1 VTDQTQ
7 GLSRSVHE
15 RLVRHAKEQGLDP
28 TLVFTRY
35 AIERFLYRLSESE
48 HSDRFVLKGALLLY
62 AWVGDVGR
70 ATRDADLLGL
80 GDLSD
85 EILVEIF
92 RDICLQGVADD
103 GMVFDPTSIRVS
115 AIRVEDGYGGRR
127 LTLTGHLGKGRSR
140 VQVDVGLGDATVP
153 EPEPVAYPT
162 LLGDPAPHLRG
173 YRPET
178 VVAEKL
184 HAIVHLGLVNTRM
197 KDFYDLLTLAKNRTF
212 VSHTMRGAIEATFAR
227 RNTVIPEDA
236 PPGLSDE
243 FATDG
248 RGTQW
253 RAFLE
258 RNELSGAPELD
269 AVLNE
274 LRAFLGPVTWDG
286 DHAIDAASWEYGVGW
301 RS

>member
-1 VTDQTQ
+1 VSNQTE
-7 GLSRSVHE
+7 GFARSVHV

-62 AWVGDVGR
+62 AWLGDVGR
-70 ATRDADLLGL
+70 ATRDADLLGV

-85 EILVEIF
+85 QALHEIF

-103 GMVFDPTSIRVS
+103 GMVFDPASIRVA

-127 LTLTGHLGKGRSR
+127 VTLTGQLGKGQSR
-140 VQVDVGLGDATVP
+140 VQVDIGIGDATVP
-153 EPEPVAYPT
+153 EPDRVDYPT

-184 HAIVHLGLVNTRM
+184 HAIVHLGLANTRM
-197 KDFYDLLTLAKNRTF
+197 KDFYDLLTLAQTQHF
-212 VSHTMRGAIEATFAR
+212 VLRRLGGAIEATFAR
-227 RNTVIPEDA
+227 RNTEIPQGV
-236 PPGLSDE
+236 PPGLS
-243 FATDG
+243 
-248 RGTQW
+248 
-253 RAFLE
+253 
-258 RNELSGAPELD
+258 
-269 AVLNE
+269 V
-274 LRAFLGPVTWDG
+274 V
-286 DHAIDAASWEYGVGW
+286 AAA
-301 RS
+301 